1 MSETDGADARSK
13 WIAHLEA
20 AQREGLT
27 LAAYSRAHGIAKN
40 RLYEE
45 RQRLREASMPG
56 TTKKPGSARRAK
68 RALPKADDVT
78 PFAQVRVSAAQRAP
92 MPSRLLAQLPNGGDT
107 RTRMHGGRRV
117 AGIGADRNTGALRCS
132 GSTLI

>member
-1 MSETDGADARSK
+1 MSEADAADTRSE

-45 RQRLREASMPG
+45 RQRLRRATMPG
-56 TTKKPGSARRAK
+56 MTKTPASARRA
-68 RALPKADDVT
+68 RQTSPKADDVT

-92 MPSRLLAQLPNGGDT
+92 MPSRLLAQLPNGATVELECTAGDASLVSALIET
-107 RTRMHGGRRV
+107 LGRCNVPAR
-117 AGIGADRNTGALRCS
+117 R
-132 GSTLI
+132 

>member
-1 MSETDGADARSK
+1 MSEADGADARSK
-13 WIAHLEA
+13 WIAHIEA

-45 RQRLREASMPG
+45 RQRLRRATMPG
-56 TTKKPGSARRAK
+56 TTKRPVSSRRAK
-68 RALPKADDVT
+68 RALPKSDDVT

-92 MPSRLLAQLPNGGDT
+92 MPSRLLAQLPNGATLELECTAGDASLVSVLIET
-107 RTRMHGGRRV
+107 LGRCDVPAR
-117 AGIGADRNTGALRCS
+117 R
-132 GSTLI
+132 

>member
-1 MSETDGADARSK
+1 MSEAEGADARSK
-13 WIAHLEA
+13 WIAHIEA

-45 RQRLREASMPG
+45 RQRLRRATTPG
-56 TTKKPGSARRAK
+56 TTKKPASARRAK
-68 RALPKADDVT
+68 RSLLEADDVT

-92 MPSRLLAQLPNGGDT
+92 MPSRLLAQLPNGATVELECTAGDASLVSALIET
-107 RTRMHGGRRV
+107 LGRCDVPAR
-117 AGIGADRNTGALRCS
+117 R
-132 GSTLI
+132 

>member
-1 MSETDGADARSK
+1 MSETDGADARLK
-13 WIAHLEA
+13 WKAHLEA

-56 TTKKPGSARRAK
+56 TTKKPASARRAK
-68 RALPKADDVT
+68 RASPKAAADVT
-78 PFAQVRVSAAQRAP
+78 PFARVRVSAAQRAP
-92 MPSRLLAQLPNGGDT
+92 MPSRLLAQLPNGATVELECTAGDASLVSALIET
-107 RTRMHGGRRV
+107 LGRCDVPAR
-117 AGIGADRNTGALRCS
+117 R
-132 GSTLI
+132 

>member
-1 MSETDGADARSK
+1 MSEAGGADARSE

-27 LAAYSRAHGIAKN
+27 LAAYSRRHGIRKN

-45 RQRLREASMPG
+45 RQRLRRATMPG
-56 TTKKPGSARRAK
+56 TTKKPASARHAK
-68 RALPKADDVT
+68 QVSPKSGDLT

-92 MPSRLLAQLPNGGDT
+92 MPSRLLAQLPNGATVELECTAADAPLVSALIET
-107 RTRMHGGRRV
+107 LGRCDVPAR
-117 AGIGADRNTGALRCS
+117 R
-132 GSTLI
+132 

>member
-45 RQRLREASMPG
+45 RQRLRRATMPG
-56 TTKKPGSARRAK
+56 TTKKPASARRAK
-68 RALPKADDVT
+68 RALPQADDVR
-78 PFAQVRVSAAQRAP
+78 PFAQVRVSAAPRAP
-92 MPSRLLAQLPNGGDT
+92 MPSRLLAQLPNGATVELECTAGDASLVSALIET
-107 RTRMHGGRRV
+107 LGRCDVPAR
-117 AGIGADRNTGALRCS
+117 R
-132 GSTLI
+132 

>member
-1 MSETDGADARSK
+1 MSEADGADARSK
-13 WIAHLEA
+13 WIAHIEA

-45 RQRLREASMPG
+45 RQRLRRATMPG
-56 TTKKPGSARRAK
+56 TTKKPASARRAK
-68 RALPKADDVT
+68 QALPNSADVT

-92 MPSRLLAQLPNGGDT
+92 MPSRLLAQLPNGATVELECTAGDASLVSALIET
-107 RTRMHGGRRV
+107 LGRCDVPAR
-117 AGIGADRNTGALRCS
+117 R
-132 GSTLI
+132 

>member
-1 MSETDGADARSK
+1 MSEADGADARSK

-45 RQRLREASMPG
+45 RQRLRRATLPG
-56 TTKKPGSARRAK
+56 ATKKQASAQGAK
-68 RALPKADDVT
+68 RALPQADEVA

-92 MPSRLLAQLPNGGDT
+92 MPSRLLAQLPNGATVELECTAGDASLVSALIET
-107 RTRMHGGRRV
+107 LGRCDVPAR
-117 AGIGADRNTGALRCS
+117 R
-132 GSTLI
+132 

>member
-1 MSETDGADARSK
+1 MSEADEADARLK

-45 RQRLREASMPG
+45 RQRLRRATLPG
-56 TTKKPGSARRAK
+56 ATKKQGSAQGAK
-68 RALPKADDVT
+68 RALPQAHEVA

-92 MPSRLLAQLPNGGDT
+92 MPSRLLAQLPNGARVELECTAGDASLVSALIET
-107 RTRMHGGRRV
+107 LGRCDVPAR
-117 AGIGADRNTGALRCS
+117 R
-132 GSTLI
+132 

>member
-1 MSETDGADARSK
+1 MSEADGADARSK

-45 RQRLREASMPG
+45 RQRLRRASLPG
-56 TTKKPGSARRAK
+56 ATKKQASAQGAK
-68 RALPKADDVT
+68 RALPQADEVA
-78 PFAQVRVSAAQRAP
+78 PFAGSCERRAACADALAAAGAVAQRGD
-92 MPSRLLAQLPNGGDT
+92 SRT
-107 RTRMHGGRRV
+107 
-117 AGIGADRNTGALRCS
+117 
-132 GSTLI
+132 